1 MKKKSFWNRVKT
13 AGKYVFSREHGYN
26 ASKSTKRRARRR
38 ETTPRPEHLALDLS
52 DRARV
57 IGTLL
62 DFRRNNPLVASICR
76 LRETDVVGQGIVPQV
91 NSGSDDLDKELE
103 TLWAE
108 YSRNPEISGSMNMRD
123 LQRSLASMPLIFGDG
138 GLLLT
143 KEGKVQMVEG
153 DRIGTLEGQGFF
165 NRENP
170 KQVNPGAKRIID
182 GIELNSQNRA
192 IAYHIGTRDDGFLR
206 DIRRIKAENFLFHF
220 KRIRPTQT
228 RGIPELAPV
237 ADDLQDLDE
246 YDEIEMISAKI
257 SATLSAVIKRE
268 GAMDFE
274 LSERDAEEE
283 GRLDS
288 FEPGR
293 FQYLEPN
300 EDVSVISGN
309 GRPNVSAIDYV
320 TYRLRK
326 IGSALGIPVEFLLQ
340 TIGETSFSASQGMI
354 LLYQATIESEQRE
367 LIKVLDKLWRWKVRS
382 WIAKR
387 EIEFDRE
394 QFDAMNVR
402 WQPPGFRWVNR
413 QAQVQSDATYLG
425 LGAISLDDISATFG
439 HDATTSLERKAK
451 NIQEAKR
458 IAQSYGI
465 DDWQMLFNPFPTTAQ
480 ANLLE
485 LMGRE
490 DGVDASQD

>member
-1 MKKKSFWNRVKT
+1 VKT

-76 LRETDVVGQGIVPQV
+76 LRETDVVGQGIIPQV
-91 NSGSDDLDKELE
+91 NSGSNDLDDELE
-103 TLWAE
+103 GLWSE
-108 YSRNPEISGSMNMRD
+108 YSRNPELSGSMNMRD

-170 KQVNPGAKRIID
+170 KKVNPGAKRIID
-182 GIELNSQNRA
+182 GIELNSHNRA
-192 IAYHIGTRDDGFLR
+192 IAYHIGTREDGFLR
-206 DIRRIKAENFLFHF
+206 DIRRIKSENFLFHF
-220 KRIRPTQT
+220 KRIRPTQI

-274 LSERDAEEE
+274 LADQEDEEE
-283 GRLDS
+283 RLQY
-288 FEPGR
+288 FEPGQ

-326 IGSALGIPVEFLLQ
+326 IGSSLGIPVEFLLQ

-367 LIKVLDKLWRWKVRS
+367 LIKVMDRLWRWKVAT
-382 WIAKR
+382 WIASRK
-387 EIEFDRE
+387 IKIDDNLDPFSL
-394 QFDAMNVR
+394 R

-458 IAQSYGI
+458 IAEAYGI

-480 ANLLE
+480 ANLME
-485 LMGRE
+485 LMARD
-490 DGVDASQD
+490 DGSAEVDDSTD

>member
-1 MKKKSFWNRVKT
+1 MKKKNFWGKLKT
-13 AGKYVFSREHGYN
+13 AGKYIFSRQHGYN
-26 ASKSTKRRARRR
+26 ASKSTRRRARRQ
-38 ETTPRPEHLALDLS
+38 ESTPRPEHLALDLS

-57 IGTLL
+57 VGTLL
-62 DFRRNNPLVASICR
+62 DYRRNNPLVASICR
-76 LRETDVVGQGIVPQV
+76 LRETDVIGAGILPQL
-91 NSGSDDLDKELE
+91 NSGNQGVDEELE
-103 TLWAE
+103 GLWAE
-108 YSRNPEISGSMNMRD
+108 FSRSPEVSGSLSMRD
-123 LQRSLASMPLIFGDG
+123 LQRSIASMPLIFGDG
-138 GLLLT
+138 GLILT
-143 KEGKVQMVEG
+143 KEGKVQIIEG

-170 KQVNPGAKRIID
+170 KKVKPGSKRIID
-182 GIELNSQNRA
+182 GIELNNRNRA

-274 LSERDAEEE
+274 LNDRQDDEEDKLE
-283 GRLDS
+283 S

-300 EDVSVISGN
+300 EDISIISGN

-354 LLYQATIESEQRE
+354 LLYQSTIESEQRD
-367 LIKVLDKLWRWKVRS
+367 ICKVLDSLWRWKVRS
-382 WIAKR
+382 WIAERKVKSSS
-387 EIEFDRE
+387 EYDL
-394 QFDAMNVR
+394 MNIK

-439 HDATTSLERKAK
+439 RDATTSLERKAK
-451 NIQEAKR
+451 NIQQAKK
-458 IAQSYGI
+458 IAQDHGI

-490 DGVDASQD
+490 DGVDDAKE

>member
-1 MKKKSFWNRVKT
+1 MKNQTFWNRVKT

-38 ETTPRPEHLALDLS
+38 ETNPRPEHLALDLS

-76 LRETDVVGQGIVPQV
+76 LRETDVIGQGIIPQV

-103 TLWAE
+103 GLWSD
-108 YSRNPEISGSMNMRD
+108 YSRSPEVSGSMNMRD
-123 LQRSLASMPLIFGDG
+123 LQKSLSSMPLIFGDG

-170 KQVNPGAKRIID
+170 KKSNPGGKRIID
-182 GIELNSQNRA
+182 GIELDRQNRA
-192 IAYHIGTRDDGFLR
+192 VAYHIGTREDGFLQ

-274 LSERDAEEE
+274 LEEREQEE
-283 GRLDS
+283 GRLNS
-288 FEPGR
+288 FEPGQ

-326 IGSALGIPVEFLLQ
+326 IGSSLGIPVEFLLQ

-354 LLYQATIESEQRE
+354 LLYQSTIESEQIE
-367 LIKVLDKLWRWKVRS
+367 IIKVMDRLWRWKVRS
-382 WIAKR
+382 WIARR
-387 EIEFDRE
+387 EIDFDRE
-394 QFDAMNVR
+394 KFDPMNLR

-439 HDATTSLERKAK
+439 HDAQTSLARKAK
-451 NIQEAKR
+451 NIQDAQR
-458 IAQSYGI
+458 IAKEYGI

-480 ANLLE
+480 ANLID
-485 LMGRE
+485 LMGRG
-490 DGVDASQD
+490 DGVDDSQD